1 MKRSAELGDR
11 ASLVGMGLGLA
22 LLFLPLGSAAFR
34 AGFFVVLVST
44 VAQIVFAHLAARRP

>member
-1 MKRSAELGDR
+1 
-11 ASLVGMGLGLA
+11 MGLGLA

-44 VAQIVFAHLAARRP
+44 AAQIVFSHLAARQP